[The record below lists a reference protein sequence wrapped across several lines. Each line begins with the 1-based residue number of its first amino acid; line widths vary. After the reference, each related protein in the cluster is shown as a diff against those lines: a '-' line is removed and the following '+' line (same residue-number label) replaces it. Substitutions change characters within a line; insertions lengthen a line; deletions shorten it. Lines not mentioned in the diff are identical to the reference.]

1 MKQIILD
8 NIKKDPVMRK
18 ALARRSL
25 YYFFHIYFG
34 HHVGYPTADFQKE
47 IIRIAE
53 DFDEKLAVIVAF
65 RGSGKST
72 LISLVYAIWSIVGRQ
87 HAKFVILFSQTQGQ
101 SRQLL
106 ANIKMEFESN
116 ELLRKDFGSFEES
129 NDEWRSTTLVLS
141 RYNAKFM
148 VVSTGEAIRGYRY
161 VQYRPDVM
169 IFDDIEDNDSVRT
182 KEGRDKTY
190 QFVTSQAI
198 PAGDTNTKVI
208 MIGNLLHEDS
218 IIRRFTNEINLKT
231 RDGIYKAYPLLKEGK
246 PLWSEKFTSPAL
258 VESLKRKVGND
269 KVFRREYM
277 LEIVPEDDQVIDLN
291 WIHYYDELPNM
302 VGTGY
307 RFTAVGVDLAI
318 SDKESAD
325 FTAFVSALIFG
336 SGEDMRIYI
345 LPNPV
350 NRKMNFSTTEEEMK
364 NLVESMG
371 GKDAVKIFI
380 EDVGYQKAFVEVLVN
395 QGYSAEGVLVNSASK
410 RERLMFISHLVRT
423 GKVVFPKQGAEDLI
437 TQLVGFG
444 IESHDDLADAFSLL
458 VKKVREDNKDETSAY
473 VVHVVGDFYGARN
486 RTGGG
491 RFLGLGRDWAEEE
504 EDEMFPYLS
513 PDRRWRIGI
522 DSNA

>member
-18 ALARRSL
+18 ALAKRSL

-72 LISLVYAIWSIVGRQ
+72 LISLVYAIWSIVGKQ

-106 ANIKMEFESN
+106 ANIKMEFETN

-141 RYNAKFM
+141 RYKAKIM

-161 VQYRPDVM
+161 EQFRPDLM

-218 IIRRFTNEINLKT
+218 IIRRFMNEINLKT
-231 RDGIYKAYPLLKEGK
+231 RDGIYRSYPFLKDGK
-246 PLWSEKFTSPAL
+246 PLWPEKFISRASI
-258 VESLKRKVGND
+258 EALKRKVGND
-269 KVFRREYM
+269 KIFRREYM

-291 WIHYYDELPNM
+291 WIQYYDELPLL
-302 VGTGY
+302 VGNGY
-307 RFTAVGVDLAI
+307 RFTAIGVDLAI
-318 SDKESAD
+318 SDRDSAD
-325 FTAFVSALIFG
+325 YTAFVSALIFG
-336 SGEDMRIYI
+336 YGDDMRIYI

-350 NRKMNFSTTEEEMK
+350 NKKMNFSTTEEQMK
-364 NLVESMG
+364 SLVEALGS
-371 GKDAVKIFI
+371 KEDVKIYI
-380 EDVGYQKAFVEVLVN
+380 ENVGYQQAFVEVLVN
-395 QGYSAEGVLVNSASK
+395 QGYAAEGVAVNSASK

-423 GKVVFPKQGAEDLI
+423 GKVLFPKKGAEDLI
-437 TQLVGFG
+437 SQLIGFG

-458 VKKVREDNKDETSAY
+458 VKKAREDSKEQDQAVIVN
-473 VVHVVGDFYGARN
+473 VVGDFYGSRS
-486 RTGGG
+486 RVRGGLYG
-491 RFLGLGRDWAEEE
+491 RRDWAEEE
-504 EDEMFPYLS
+504 EDKMFSSIP
-513 PDRRWRIGI
+513 PERRWRVGGRF
-522 DSNA
+522 